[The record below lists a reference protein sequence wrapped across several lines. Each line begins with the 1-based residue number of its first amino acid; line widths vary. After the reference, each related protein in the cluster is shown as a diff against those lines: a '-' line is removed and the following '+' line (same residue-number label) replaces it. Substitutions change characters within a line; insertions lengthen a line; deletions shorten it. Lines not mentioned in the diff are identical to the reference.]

1 MPGELTIEVELHL
14 RMVAELIHELAL
26 HPRVVTELIHEVGDL
41 NHEERELIHGQ
52 VLHPRLSCYH
62 ENTMTEI
69 KGASRDRDAVCLGL
83 IFKRTRMQRG
93 WTLQQVGKAIGVH
106 PTHVGVIERG
116 GNLPSVKTILSFAQ
130 LFGLDPGDILREMLE
145 DRRKFQRQ

>member
-1 MPGELTIEVELHL
+1 MLIELIDALGLYPWVVVELTREL
-14 RMVAELIHELAL
+14 
-26 HPRVVTELIHEVGDL
+26 GDL
-41 NHEERELIHGQ
+41 NHQQRELIDEHI
-52 VLHPRLSCYH
+52 LHPRISCYH
-62 ENTMTEI
+62 DNAMTEL

-93 WTLQQVGKAIGVH
+93 WTLQQVGAAIGVH

-116 GNLPSVKTILSFAQ
+116 GNLPSVKTILTFAQ
-130 LFGLDPGDILREMLE
+130 VFGIDPGDILREMLD